1 MAGINELIDEY
12 LGVAMTPGELR
23 DLAMLQV
30 KDASV
35 QDDAV
40 AQAVANAQGVEQ
52 RNRSALEEYL
62 IAAEQ
67 QAAAESQKALEMAQQ
82 RLNAIDNNMAF
93 ISTTVGVGKEGKQ
106 KLKSLEAERQAILE
120 AFPQLGAASAAGGEG
135 QETGSPEEFDIKK
148 WLAAKDYSPEAIRRL
163 YEENDRDAWDEAIRT
178 GDLKLF
184 NAMNDFR
191 LGSLSDDTKNKMSYV
206 ISQRPDL
213 SKELKLNKE
222 YSGLLDLIPST
233 QGDLK
238 KKDRDEKAAAAK
250 AKKEKEENELLKQ
263 YEEVMNSF
271 LEKKDRPGRR
281 RFVDEHPG
289 FYEQMD
295 ALKKAHKLPA
305 DVEEKVNQTKK
316 KKV

>member
-1 MAGINELIDEY
+1 M
-12 LGVAMTPGELR
+12 R
-23 DLAMLQV
+23 DLVNDYVGAALTPEDLRALALIQV
-30 KDASV
+30 KDASL

-40 AQAVANAQGVEQ
+40 QRAVANAQGVEQ

-62 IAAEQ
+62 VAAEQ
-67 QAAAESQKALEMAQQ
+67 QAAAESQRALEMAQQ
-82 RLNAIDNNMAF
+82 RLNAIDNNMAL

-120 AFPQLGAASAAGGEG
+120 AFPQLGKAPEGGNG
-135 QETGSPEEFDIKK
+135 QETGNPEEFDIKK

-191 LGSLSDDTKNKMSYV
+191 LGSLSDDTKNKMRYV

-233 QGDLK
+233 QGDIIDAEK
-238 KKDRDEKAAAAK
+238 KAKAAATK
-250 AKKEKEENELLKQ
+250 KKEEAETNEQLTQ
-263 YEEVMNSF
+263 YTEVLNSF
-271 LEKKDRPGRR
+271 MLAGDKRKRR
-281 RFVDEHPG
+281 RFPSEHPG
-289 FYEQMD
+289 FFEMMA

-305 DVEEKVNQTKK
+305 EAE
-316 KKV
+316 KKVKAVMKNKE

>member
-1 MAGINELIDEY
+1 MAAIDDLIDEY
-12 LGVAMTPGELR
+12 LGVAVSPADMR
-23 DLAMLQV
+23 DLALMQV

-40 AQAVANAQGVEQ
+40 QNAVRNHQGIEQAQ
-52 RNRSALEEYL
+52 RSALEEYL
-62 IAAEQ
+62 RMADE
-67 QAAAESQKALEMAQQ
+67 QAAAESQRALEMAHQ
-82 RLNAIDNNMAF
+82 RLNAIDNNMSLIA
-93 ISTTVGVGKEGKQ
+93 TTVGVSKEGKQ
-106 KLKSLEAERQAILE
+106 KLASLGAERQAILQ
-120 AFPQLGAASAAGGEG
+120 AFPQLGKAQEGGNG
-135 QETGSPEEFDIKK
+135 PETGNPEKFDIKK

-191 LGSLSDDTKNKMSYV
+191 LGSLSDDTKNKMRYV

-233 QGDLK
+233 QGDIIDAEK
-238 KKDRDEKAAAAK
+238 KAKAAAT
-250 AKKEKEENELLKQ
+250 KEKEEAETNERLTQ
-263 YEEVMNSF
+263 YTEVLNSF
-271 LEKKDRPGRR
+271 MLAGDRKKRR
-281 RFVDEHPG
+281 KFADEHPG
-289 FYEQMD
+289 FFEMMA

-305 DVEEKVNQTKK
+305 EAEKRVNQIKE
-316 KKV
+316 

>member
-1 MAGINELIDEY
+1 MAGINDLIDEY

-40 AQAVANAQGVEQ
+40 ARAVANAQGVEQ

-82 RLNAIDNNMAF
+82 RLNAIDNNMSL

-106 KLKSLEAERQAILE
+106 KLKSLEAERQAILQ
-120 AFPQLGAASAAGGEG
+120 AFPQLGKTPKGTNTNEDEAA
-135 QETGSPEEFDIKK
+135 FDIAKM
-148 WLAAKDYSPEAIRRL
+148 LAEKDYSPETIAKL
-163 YEENDRDAWDEAIRT
+163 FETNDWEIWDQALRT
-178 GDLKLF
+178 GDLDLYQAMLDAKLG
-184 NAMNDFR
+184 ALPDGME
-191 LGSLSDDTKNKMSYV
+191 GKMQYTV
-206 ISQRPDL
+206 AGMPET
-213 SKELKLNKE
+213 SKALKLNDK
-222 YSGLLDLIPST
+222 YSRLRPILGGGT

-263 YEEVMNSF
+263 YEEVMNLF
-271 LEKKDRPGRR
+271 LEKKDRPSRR

>member
-1 MAGINELIDEY
+1 MAGINDLIDEY

-40 AQAVANAQGVEQ
+40 ARAVANAQGVEQ

-82 RLNAIDNNMAF
+82 RLNALDQNAALLA
-93 ISTTVGVGKEGKQ
+93 STVGIGKEGRQ
-106 KLKSLEAERQAILE
+106 KLASIEAERQAILQ
-120 AFPQLGAASAAGGEG
+120 AFPQLGGGNGAGAAV
-135 QETGSPEEFDIKK
+135 ETPEAFDVKK
-148 WLAAKDYSPEAIRRL
+148 MLADKDYSPESVAKL
-163 YEENDRDAWDEAIRT
+163 FDANDWDVWDEALRT
-178 GDLKLF
+178 GDLDLYQAMLDGKLGDLPEGM
-184 NAMNDFR
+184 AD
-191 LGSLSDDTKNKMSYV
+191 KMKFV
-206 ISQRPDL
+206 IGGKPET
-213 SKELKLNKE
+213 SKALKLDDK
-222 YSGLLDLIPST
+222 YARLRGLIGET
-233 QGDLK
+233 QGDVK

-250 AKKEKEENELLKQ
+250 AKKEEEENELLKQ
-263 YEEVMNSF
+263 YEDVMNLF
-271 LEKKDRPGRR
+271 LEKKDRPSRR
-281 RFVDEHPG
+281 SFVDEHPG